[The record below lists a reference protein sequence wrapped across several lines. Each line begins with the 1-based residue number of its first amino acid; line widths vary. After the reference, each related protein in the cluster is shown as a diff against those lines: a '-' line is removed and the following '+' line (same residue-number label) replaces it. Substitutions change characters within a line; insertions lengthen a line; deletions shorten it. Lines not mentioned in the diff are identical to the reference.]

1 MAEDREQALRWQ
13 RVKKGDLPLAERFL
27 KDREPRCVAACSR
40 FLHRRGGL
48 DHLWLLRGTPQS
60 GDGTE
65 DVSALLMLSKRSLF
79 PILAGTGEIP
89 PPPFIN
95 SLFRR
100 VSIHSIQGPR
110 KDVAFFETLA
120 ARLGVRAE
128 EGIDYDLMTLDREPS
143 GFDRGPPELL
153 LRRPG
158 FEDMER
164 LYRLQS
170 AYEQEEVLPRGAV
183 FSPLSCRNSLEHI
196 LTREHI
202 LVAELGGRMVGK
214 INTSAASFSRYQIG
228 GVYVEP
234 DYRGMGIASRM
245 AAVFTRDLIREGRY
259 LSLFVKKRN
268 AAARMV
274 YRRIGFEALD
284 DYRICYY

>member
-1 MAEDREQALRWQ
+1 
-13 RVKKGDLPLAERFL
+13 
-27 KDREPRCVAACSR
+27 VAACAR
-40 FLHRRGGL
+40 FLHRRGGR
-48 DHLWLLRGTPQS
+48 DYLWLLQDKDPPAPQS
-60 GDGTE
+60 GDERE
-65 DVSALLMLSKRSLF
+65 DIRALLMLSKRSLF
-79 PILAGTGEIP
+79 PILAETGETP

-95 SLFRR
+95 SLLRR
-100 VSIHSIQGPR
+100 VPIHAIQGLG
-110 KDVAFFETLA
+110 KDVVFLENLA
-120 ARLGVRAE
+120 ARLGLRAA
-128 EGIDYDLMTLDREPS
+128 EGIDYDLMTLDREPALL
-143 GFDRGPPELL
+143 DRYPPELL
-153 LRRPG
+153 LRQPAYG
-158 FEDMER
+158 DMEN

-214 INTSAASFSRYQIG
+214 INTSALSFSRYQIG

-245 AAVFTRDLIREGRY
+245 AAVFSRTLIREGKG

-268 AAARMV
+268 AAARTV
-274 YRRIGFEALD
+274 YRKIGFETLD

>member
-1 MAEDREQALRWQ
+1 MAEDREQAFRW
-13 RVKKGDLPLAERFL
+13 RSVKRGDLPLAERFL
-27 KDREPRCVAACSR
+27 KDREPCCVAACSR
-40 FLHRRGGL
+40 FLHRPGAS
-48 DHLWLLRGTPQS
+48 DHLWLLRGTQS
-60 GDGTE
+60 GGGE
-65 DVSALLMLSKRSLF
+65 DIAALLMFSRRSLF
-79 PILAGTGEIP
+79 PVLAGTGEIT
-89 PPPFIN
+89 PPPFMA

-100 VSIHSIQGPR
+100 VSVHSIQGLR
-110 KDVAFFETLA
+110 KDVAPLEALA
-120 ARLGVRAE
+120 AASGVRAA

-143 GFDRGPPELL
+143 GLDRGPPEIL

-158 FEDMER
+158 FEDTED

-183 FSPLSCRNSLEHI
+183 FSPLSCRNSLKHI
-196 LTREHI
+196 LNREHI

-214 INTSAASFSRYQIG
+214 INTSAASFARYQIG

-234 DYRGMGIASRM
+234 DYRGMGIACRM
-245 AAVFTRDLIREGRY
+245 AAVFARDLIREGRR

-268 AAARMV
+268 AAARAV
-274 YRRIGFEALD
+274 YRRIGFEAVD